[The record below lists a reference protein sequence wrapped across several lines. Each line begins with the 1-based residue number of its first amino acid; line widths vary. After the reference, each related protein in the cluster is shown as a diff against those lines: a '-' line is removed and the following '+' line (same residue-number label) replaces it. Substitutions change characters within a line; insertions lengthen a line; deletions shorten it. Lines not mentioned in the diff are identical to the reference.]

1 MAVKIDQGTCIG
13 CGVCESI
20 YADLFEMRS
29 DGKAHVKE
37 GVDYDAALA
46 QDAAN
51 QCPVGAISVE

>member
-1 MAVKIDQGTCIG
+1 MAVKIDQATCIG

-20 YADLFEMRS
+20 YADLFEIRS
-29 DGKAHVKE
+29 DGKAYVKD
-37 GVDYDAALA
+37 VADYDASLA